1 MVKRVALERLQWGAS
16 MIEVL
21 VALVIIAFGLLGLAG
36 LQTRLQLSEFEA
48 YQRSQALL
56 LLDDMVSRIS
66 TNRIN
71 AAAYVGDDVGV
82 GTCPATAPT
91 NRAEADL
98 QDWCNAL
105 QGAGETQSTS
115 KLGAMLGGRG
125 CVEPL
130 ASAFADGG
138 YYRVTVAWQG
148 LVPAGSPVVEC
159 GRDAYDSGAGT
170 PCASDQCRRV
180 VSTVV
185 RIANLSATL
194 PSPP

>member
-1 MVKRVALERLQWGAS
+1 

-21 VALVIIAFGLLGLAG
+21 VSLVIIAFGLLGLAG

-56 LLDDMVSRIS
+56 LLDDMASRIN

-71 AAAYVGDDVGV
+71 AAAYTGDDVGV
-82 GTCPATAPT
+82 GTCPATPAT
-91 NRAEADL
+91 TRVEADL

-105 QGAGETQSTS
+105 QGAGETQATN

-125 CVEPL
+125 CVEQL
-130 ASAFADGG
+130 ASAFSDGG
-138 YYRVTVAWQG
+138 YFRITVAWQG
-148 LVPAGSPVVEC
+148 LVPAGSPAVDC
-159 GRDAYDSGAGT
+159 GRDAYDSAAGT
-170 PCASDQCRRV
+170 PCEDDKCRRV

-185 RIANLSATL
+185 RIANLAATL
-194 PSPP
+194 P